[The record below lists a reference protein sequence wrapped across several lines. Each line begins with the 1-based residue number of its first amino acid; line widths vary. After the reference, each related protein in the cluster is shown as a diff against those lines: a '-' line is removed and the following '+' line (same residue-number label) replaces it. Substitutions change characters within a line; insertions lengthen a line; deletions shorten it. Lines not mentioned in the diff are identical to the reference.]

1 MQDSFGCILCQT
13 SCIQEL
19 TIIKT
24 TPASPST
31 HGNALRVPASQ
42 AAVRLSGPL
51 METIEDE
58 IVTRQLPPGTRLDE
72 VELAQRFAVSRTP
85 IREALIQLASAGLVE
100 LRPRR
105 GAIVA
110 QISPQRLMEMF
121 DVMAELEA
129 LCGRLAARRATPEE
143 QRHLLEAHHA
153 CETARNGQDTDGY
166 FYLNERFHLALYS
179 ASHNAFLEE
188 QARALQRRLRPYRR
202 LQLRIH
208 NRVMS
213 SYSEHQGIV
222 EAVLAGNEAL
232 TVERIRDHI
241 RIQGERFSDLIASL

>member
-1 MQDSFGCILCQT
+1 M
-13 SCIQEL
+13 
-19 TIIKT
+19 
-24 TPASPST
+24 
-31 HGNALRVPASQ
+31 
-42 AAVRLSGPL
+42 RLSEPL
-51 METIEDE
+51 METIENE

-72 VELAQRFAVSRTP
+72 VDLARRFTVSRTP

-110 QISPQRLMEMF
+110 QFSPQRLMEMF

-129 LCGRLAARRATPEE
+129 LCGRLAARRITPEE
-143 QRHLLEAHHA
+143 RQQLLEAHQA
-153 CETARNGQDTDGY
+153 CEAARDGQDTDRY
-166 FYLNERFHLALYS
+166 FYLNERFHHALYG

-188 QARALQRRLRPYRR
+188 QARTLHRRLRPYRR
-202 LQLRIH
+202 LQLRVH
-208 NRVMS
+208 NRVVS

-222 EAVLAGNEAL
+222 DAILSGSEDLAAQ
-232 TVERIRDHI
+232 RIRDHI

>member
-1 MQDSFGCILCQT
+1 
-13 SCIQEL
+13 L
-19 TIIKT
+19 TIIK
-24 TPASPST
+24 PAPAHIPT
-31 HGNALRVPASQ
+31 HGNALRTPAPQ
-42 AAVRLSGPL
+42 APARLSEAL

-129 LCGRLAARRATPEE
+129 LCGRLAARRITPEE
-143 QRHLLEAHHA
+143 RQRLLAAHEACA
-153 CETARNGQDTDGY
+153 AARDGQDPDRY
-166 FYLNERFHLALYS
+166 FYLNESFHLALYG

-188 QARALQRRLRPYRR
+188 QARSLQRRLRPYRR

-208 NRVMS
+208 NRVLNS
-213 SYSEHQGIV
+213 FSEHQGIV
-222 EAVLAGNEAL
+222 DAILAGDEAL
-232 TVERIRDHI
+232 TVTRIRDHI